1 MRAQKNFGLL
11 MFSHER
17 RTIVS
22 AFFRRQVDYNT
33 KAKNRPE
40 VGGGMVGLGAGGVGG
55 GFVAVVPPL
64 PVLRESP
71 SPAQSSSL
79 ASTSAAGETSSHIT
93 FSL

>member
-1 MRAQKNFGLL
+1 
-11 MFSHER
+11 
-17 RTIVS
+17 
-22 AFFRRQVDYNT
+22 
-33 KAKNRPE
+33 
-40 VGGGMVGLGAGGVGG
+40 MVGLGAGGVGG

-79 ASTSAAGETSSHIT
+79 ASTSAAGETSSHIM

>member
-1 MRAQKNFGLL
+1 

-22 AFFRRQVDYNT
+22 AFFRLQVDYNT

-79 ASTSAAGETSSHIT
+79 ASTSAAGAASSHLK
-93 FSL
+93 FSF